1 MSDHAPQPPQ
11 KPGED
16 PIRPHVFDGIAEYD
30 KRLPNW
36 WLLTLYSTIAFAIGY
51 WMYTQHFRSIDD
63 GKRVAAEVQ
72 ELRAAK
78 LAAAGAYDD
87 AVLWTMS
94 RTDSIVAAGAA
105 VYTSTCLSC
114 HGDKL
119 QGGIGF
125 NLADSTWVHGD
136 KPTDLMRVVTE
147 GVLAKGMPAWGPV
160 LGPKKTAEAV
170 AYILSKHPA
179 P

>member
-16 PIRPHVFDGIAEYD
+16 PIRPHVFDGIQEYD

-36 WLLTLYSTIAFAIGY
+36 WLLTLYGTIVFAIGY
-51 WMYTQHFRSIDD
+51 WMYTQHFRHADD
-63 GKRVAAEVQ
+63 GGRVDLAVK

-78 LAAAGAYDD
+78 LAEAGSYDD
-87 AVLWTMS
+87 ATLWTMS
-94 RTDSIVAAGAA
+94 RTDSIVAAGKDTYA
-105 VYTSTCLSC
+105 SMCMSC
-114 HGDKL
+114 HGDRL

-125 NLADSTWVHGD
+125 NLADDTWVHGG
-136 KPTDLMRVVTE
+136 KPLEVIKTVSD
-147 GVLAKGMPAWGPV
+147 GVPAKGMPAWGAV
-160 LGPKKTAEAV
+160 LGPKKSAEVV
-170 AYILSKHPA
+170 AFILSKHAA